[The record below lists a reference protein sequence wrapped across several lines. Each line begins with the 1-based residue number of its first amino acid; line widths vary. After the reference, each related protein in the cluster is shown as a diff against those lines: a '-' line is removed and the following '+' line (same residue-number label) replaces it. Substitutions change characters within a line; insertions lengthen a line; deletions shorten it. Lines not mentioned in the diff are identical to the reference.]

1 MGDFK
6 FIRGYKD
13 ESQIEQPTNRQ
24 VLPTNL
30 AYEPMRVN
38 RFFVI
43 FPESFNISPYFIRST
58 RRPSLSFNRNGNAHS
73 WDDIEFNLIDAI
85 EPSSSRRIFELINS
99 DEIYSPIVV
108 KLQMLD
114 PVGTVVSDWSIWGRI
129 TSVDFGNLDYSND
142 DLAEIK
148 MTMSISN
155 AILNY

>member
-1 MGDFK
+1 MSNFK
-6 FIRGYKD
+6 FIQGYKD
-13 ESQIEQPTNRQ
+13 EPQVEQPENRRGLLTNI
-24 VLPTNL
+24 

-38 RFFVI
+38 RFLVI

-58 RRPSLSFNRNGNAHS
+58 SRPSLSFNRNGNVQS

-99 DEIYSPIVV
+99 EELYNPIVV

-114 PVGTVVSDWSIWGRI
+114 PVGTVVSDWSLWGRI
-129 TSVDFGNLDYSND
+129 TSVDFGRLDYSNG

-148 MTMSISN
+148 MTMAISN